1 MIMNKKHCGVIVP
14 MVTPVTATGSLDED
28 GVSRLIEFLL
38 QGGVDGIFVLGTT
51 GEASSV
57 PHADRLRFVEFTV
70 KQVETRALVY
80 AGINDNSL
88 HDAVEAGNDYLRAGV
103 DALVAPLPF
112 YFPIEPPEMLRYCN
126 ELLDQLEGPMLLYN
140 IPATTHMSIPIDV
153 LEKLV
158 GHPHL
163 VGVKDSENNAARL
176 EKIIQ
181 KLGGR
186 GDFSIFIGVGALMAR
201 MLLLGADGI
210 VPSVGNLMPDLC
222 QQLFDSARAG
232 DRPKTA
238 ELEKR
243 LLAVTKVY
251 QRGRTLGQ
259 SLAALK
265 TAMSLNGLCE
275 AAVLAPLPTLTDRE
289 QENIRQEMLGLG
301 ILKMGEVLGG
311 VT

>member
-28 GVSRLIEFLL
+28 GASRVIEFLL

-51 GEASSV
+51 GEAPSV
-57 PHADRLRFVEFTV
+57 PHADRLRFVDLTV
-70 KQVETRALVY
+70 KQVDSRALVY
-80 AGINDNSL
+80 AGMNDNCL
-88 HDAVEAGNDYLRAGV
+88 HDAVEASNEYLRAGV
-103 DALVAPLPF
+103 DALVAPLPS
-112 YFPIEPPEMLRYCN
+112 YFPIEPPEMLRYFS

-158 GHPHL
+158 GHPQL

-176 EKIIQ
+176 EEIIQ

-186 GDFSIFIGVGALMAR
+186 GDFSIFIGVGVQMAR

-210 VPSVGNLMPDLC
+210 VPSVGNLIPDLC
-222 QQLFDSARAG
+222 QQLFDSARGG

-243 LLAVTKVY
+243 LLAVAKVY

-265 TAMSLNGLCE
+265 TAMSFNGLCE
-275 AAVLAPLPTLTDRE
+275 AAVLAPLLTLADGE
-289 QENIRQEMLGLG
+289 QESIRQEMLGLG
-301 ILKMGEVLGG
+301 ILKMGEVFGG
-311 VT
+311 VS